1 MVPGSRILVDQLFVL
16 CGLFIFVMLC
26 YIQPDQVL
34 SRSHEYRV
42 DVSKQPHHTD
52 KVFSEACWR
61 RWTHQSG
68 RFGQQLTRGVAPVSP
83 SIQLVRNAEP
93 CMVETIVRWVAFDGP
108 QKKDQLV
115 IVEMLLRA

>member
-16 CGLFIFVMLC
+16 CGLFIFVMGLLAPLDPPIWSFWATTNSWKD
-26 YIQPDQVL
+26 YQN
-34 SRSHEYRV
+34 
-42 DVSKQPHHTD
+42 
-52 KVFSEACWR
+52 A
-61 RWTHQSG
+61 
-68 RFGQQLTRGVAPVSP
+68 VAPVSP